1 MDIKKQ
7 SPIWKCAFCTTH
19 GRGLPLKLL
28 KLAREG
34 WKVKNYK
41 KYILG
46 RTTERERNNNFFAR
60 QLLMSKVENEV
71 QSVRPFVR
79 SIN

>member
-7 SPIWKCAFCTTH
+7 SPFWKCAFCTTH

-46 RTTERERNNNFFAR
+46 RTTERERTQILSSHSAEKKGFKKTIIFLPDNF
-60 QLLMSKVENEV
+60 
-71 QSVRPFVR
+71 
-79 SIN
+79 